1 MNLTIKARLIGSLA
15 ALGVGMVAI
24 GASGLVSTS
33 IGQAKMQTVI
43 ADRVLPM
50 QQLKAVSDLYAVNI
64 VDAAH
69 KARGGSITPADA
81 QNRINEARSKIT
93 PNWDAY
99 SKTEMSGDELVIV
112 PKLKA
117 ALPAADAA
125 IDQLQTILRST

>member
-81 QNRINEARSKIT
+81 LNRINEARSKIT
-93 PNWDAY
+93 PNWDA
-99 SKTEMSGDELVIV
+99 
-112 PKLKA
+112 
-117 ALPAADAA
+117 
-125 IDQLQTILRST
+125 